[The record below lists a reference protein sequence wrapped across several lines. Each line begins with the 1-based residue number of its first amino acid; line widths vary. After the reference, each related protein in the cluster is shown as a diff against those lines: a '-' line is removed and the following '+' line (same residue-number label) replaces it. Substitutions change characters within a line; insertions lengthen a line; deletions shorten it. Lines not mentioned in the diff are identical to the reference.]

1 MSDHQDKGEVSITD
15 KGEVSITDLPPEILE
30 KIFTCVS
37 SDLQCVKNISGVCST
52 FHQVVCKVP
61 VIVQIPLSES
71 DLLWLRQNHIPVRY
85 LFNCEIAAYVADQIF
100 ALNLNH
106 TRVAK
111 LVGYDY
117 QSRKCEVTP
126 HYLQI
131 VDCLRHRAHLSL
143 KRLELNVDL
152 SRGRRFF
159 KFAEIITQFS
169 RLKSLSIH
177 FSAHI
182 ELNQRILNSEDA
194 QNFID
199 IILANLPSLRIFNI
213 YICPPRK
220 LRIASNTLNEFGIF
234 KSDSIEITKL
244 NLPNLTRLHIHESTA
259 DLFRK
264 IMSDRETGGQHMHRN
279 LLALIYDGC
288 PKIRVFN
295 QLKIPADISSGSRP
309 DRKEWTRLVNK
320 ALVRQYRLAL
330 ESESVPQTGQRTA

>member
-1 MSDHQDKGEVSITD
+1 MDGCPT
-15 KGEVSITDLPPEILE
+15 VSITDLPPEILE
-30 KIFTCVS
+30 KIFVCLS
-37 SDLQCVKNISGVCST
+37 SDLQSMRSLSEAAPS
-52 FHQVVCKVP
+52 FHSIVCKVP
-61 VIVQIPLSES
+61 VIVQIPLSEA
-71 DLLWLRQNHIPVRY
+71 DLTWLKLNCVPVRY

-100 ALNLNH
+100 SLNLRS

-131 VDCLRHRAHLSL
+131 VDCVRHRAQHSL
-143 KRLELNVDL
+143 RRLELNVDL
-152 SRGRRFF
+152 SRGRRSF

-169 RLKSLSIH
+169 HLRSLSIH

-182 ELNQRILNSEDA
+182 ELNQRILNSEEA

-199 IILANLPSLRIFNI
+199 IILATLTGLKTFNV

-220 LRIASNTLNEFGIF
+220 LRISSSTLQEFGIF
-234 KSDSIEITKL
+234 KSDSVEITKL
-244 NLPNLTRLHIHESTA
+244 NLPSLTRLHIHESTA

-264 IMSDRETGGQHMHRN
+264 IMSDRETGGSNLHRN
-279 LLALIYDGC
+279 LLGLIYDGC
-288 PKIRVFN
+288 PRIRIFN
-295 QLKIPADISSGSRP
+295 QLRIPSELCLGSTSRP

-320 ALVRQYRLAL
+320 ALVKQYRLVVENEGVTKCPNRKA
-330 ESESVPQTGQRTA
+330 T

>member
-1 MSDHQDKGEVSITD
+1 LMMNDQYN
-15 KGEVSITDLPPEILE
+15 VSITDLPPEVLE
-30 KIFTCVS
+30 KIFACLS
-37 SDLQCVKNISGVCST
+37 SDLQTVRSISEVT
-52 FHQVVCKVP
+52 PAFHQIVCKVP
-61 VIVQIPLSES
+61 VIVQIPLSEA
-71 DLLWLRQNHIPVRY
+71 DLGWLKQNCVPVRY

-100 ALNLNH
+100 SLNLRS

-131 VDCLRHRAHLSL
+131 VECVRHRAQHSL
-143 KRLELNVDL
+143 KRFELNVDL

-169 RLKSLSIH
+169 RLRSLSIH

-199 IILANLPSLRIFNI
+199 IILANLSSLRTFNI

-220 LRIASNTLNEFGIF
+220 LRIFSNTLQEFGVF
-234 KSDSIEITKL
+234 KSDSVEITKL
-244 NLPNLTRLHIHESTA
+244 SLPNLTRLHIHESTA

-264 IMSDRETGGQHMHRN
+264 IMSDRETGGNNLHRN
-279 LLALIYDGC
+279 LLGIIFDGC
-288 PKIRVFN
+288 PRIRVFN
-295 QLKIPADISSGSRP
+295 QLRIPAELCSGSTSRP
-309 DRKEWTRLVNK
+309 DKKEWTRLVNK
-320 ALVRQYRLAL
+320 ALVRQYRLVV
-330 ESESVPQTGQRTA
+330 ENQNESVPHSPGQKAI

>member
-1 MSDHQDKGEVSITD
+1 MDDSKAYQHDVSITY
-15 KGEVSITDLPPEILE
+15 LPPEILE
-30 KIFTCVS
+30 KIFACLS
-37 SDLQCVKNISGVCST
+37 SDIQCMRSISGVCPT
-52 FHQVVCKVP
+52 FHDVVCKVP
-61 VIVQIPLSES
+61 VIVQIPLCEA
-71 DLLWLRQNHIPVRY
+71 DLAWLKHNSVPVRY

-100 ALNLNH
+100 SLNLNN

-131 VDCLRHRAHLSL
+131 VDFVRHRAQHSL

-169 RLKSLSIH
+169 RLRSLSIH

-199 IILANLPSLRIFNI
+199 IILANLPSLKTFNI

-220 LRIASNTLNEFGIF
+220 LRISSNTLHELGIF
-234 KSDSIEITKL
+234 KSDSIEITSL
-244 NLPNLTRLHIHESTA
+244 NLPHLSRLHIHESTA

-264 IMSDRETGGQHMHRN
+264 IMSDRETGGHHLHRN

-288 PKIRVFN
+288 PRIRVFN
-295 QLKIPADISSGSRP
+295 QLRIPPDLCSNSRP
-309 DRKEWTRLVNK
+309 DKKEWTRLVNK
-320 ALVRQYRLAL
+320 ALVRQYRLAV
-330 ESESVPQTGQRTA
+330 ENESVPHCPSQRTA